1 MEYQCNFCG
10 SIFSNSC
17 NLSTHKRS
25 AKYCLAIQGTKA
37 SKTNKCVRCN
47 KVFNHAS
54 SLIKHKQVCKG
65 PSAEEII
72 CNLNDKVEDLEG
84 LLELKTNETINGLKE
99 ELKETKQK
107 LAQTEKTIIELN
119 LKLAEDKGQIKVYKE
134 RPIPTINNYINP
146 KLLQIKC
153 DTIRPFTIET
163 VREDIQAGKFT
174 FDRFIQAEK
183 GLLEFISD
191 IIAKDTE
198 FSYVCTDSSRQKFH
212 RLLESREWKDDNGAT
227 FLNKVLD
234 ELKEPTTEYYK
245 RITDMMVSGDRDTA
259 DFLRAK
265 TKNMVMGITSPKSK
279 SREITFTKL
288 RNEVKNLAT
297 I

>member
-1 MEYQCNFCG
+1 MAYQCNFCD
-10 SIFSNSC
+10 SIFTRET
-17 NLSTHKRS
+17 NLFVHQKT
-25 AKYCLAIQGTKA
+25 AKYCLSLQGTKQPA
-37 SKTNKCVRCN
+37 IKNKCSECN
-47 KVFNHAS
+47 KTFVHNS
-54 SLIKHKQVCKG
+54 SLARHKKTCVG
-65 PSAEEII
+65 A
-72 CNLNDKVEDLEG
+72 NGKVVEG
-84 LLELKTNETINGLKE
+84 LNQEINRLKNELEI
-99 ELKETKQK
+99 
-107 LAQTEKTIIELN
+107 AEKTIIELR

-134 RPIPTINNYINP
+134 RPTPTINTTTNYINP

-163 VREDIQAGKFT
+163 VREDVQAGKFT
-174 FDRFIQAEK
+174 YDRFIKAEK

-234 ELKEPTTEYYK
+234 ELKEPTIEYYK
-245 RITDMMVSGDRDTA
+245 RITDMMVTGDRETA
-259 DFLRAK
+259 DFLRSK
-265 TKNMVMGITSPKSK
+265 TKPMVMGITCPRSAD
-279 SREITFTKL
+279 RDATFAKI
-288 RNEVKNLAT
+288 RNEVKKMAT